1 MMNMKDSTTH
11 TAPSQA
17 HLFAW
22 HPHSAFGKLSIVA
35 LLGAAGTSGV
45 LALTIGFPANTALL
59 IVTVSLLVGAGF
71 ATLRWRWMPLLLIL
85 LSALF
90 LSQFLRA
97 PFVLYHL
104 TDPKG
109 HAFFPFVM
117 DVLLIAFTTLALG
130 ASIGAAAQNF
140 RRDEQHASSFRP
152 IALTGLIA
160 GVAGLLLG
168 VILLGAIAQPGATPV
183 GVIAQPGATPGST
196 AMTNGLPTVHMSV
209 VNFTQPSITI
219 SKGSKLLLVDD
230 VSVLHIL
237 TNGSWQHGT
246 AIPAHEPGAPTVNN
260 VQVNGNSTEI
270 GPFTTAGTYHLYCT
284 IHQGMNLTIIV
295 Q

>member
-1 MMNMKDSTTH
+1 MNMKDSTTH

-168 VILLGAIAQPGATPV
+168 VILIE
-183 GVIAQPGATPGST
+183 
-196 AMTNGLPTVHMSV
+196 
-209 VNFTQPSITI
+209 
-219 SKGSKLLLVDD
+219 GSKLLLVDD

-237 TNGSWQHGT
+237 ANDIWQHGT

-260 VQVNGNSTEI
+260 VQVNGNSTQI

>member
-1 MMNMKDSTTH
+1 MMNVKDSTTH
-11 TAPSQA
+11 TAGSQA
-17 HLFAW
+17 RLFAW

-59 IVTVSLLVGAGF
+59 IVTISLLVGAGL
-71 ATLRWRWMPLLLIL
+71 ATLRWRWMPLLLTL

-152 IALTGLIA
+152 MALTGLIA

-168 VILLGAIAQPGATPV
+168 VILLGAIVQPGP
-183 GVIAQPGATPGST
+183 TPGST
-196 AMTNGLPTVHMSV
+196 ATTNGVPTVHMSAA
-209 VNFTQPSITI
+209 NFTQSSITI

-246 AIPAHEPGAPTVNN
+246 AIPAHEPDAPTVNN

-284 IHQGMNLTIIV
+284 IHQGMNLTIIA

>member
-1 MMNMKDSTTH
+1 MMNVKDSTTH
-11 TAPSQA
+11 TAGSQA
-17 HLFAW
+17 RLFAW

-59 IVTVSLLVGAGF
+59 IVTISLLVGAGL
-71 ATLRWRWMPLLLIL
+71 ATLRWRWMPLLLTL

-109 HAFFPFVM
+109 HQFFPFVM

-130 ASIGAAAQNF
+130 ASIGAVAQHV
-140 RRDEQHASSFRP
+140 RQDEQHASSFRP
-152 IALTGLIA
+152 ITLTGLIA

-168 VILLGAIAQPGATPV
+168 VILLGAIVQPGP
-183 GVIAQPGATPGST
+183 TPGST
-196 AMTNGLPTVHMSV
+196 ATTNGVPTVHMSAA
-209 VNFTQPSITI
+209 NFTQSSITI

-246 AIPAHEPGAPTVNN
+246 AIPAHEPGALTVNN
-260 VQVNGNSTEI
+260 VQVNGNRTEI
-270 GPFTTAGTYHLYCT
+270 GPFPTAGTYHLYCT
-284 IHQGMNLTIIV
+284 VHQGMNLTIIV